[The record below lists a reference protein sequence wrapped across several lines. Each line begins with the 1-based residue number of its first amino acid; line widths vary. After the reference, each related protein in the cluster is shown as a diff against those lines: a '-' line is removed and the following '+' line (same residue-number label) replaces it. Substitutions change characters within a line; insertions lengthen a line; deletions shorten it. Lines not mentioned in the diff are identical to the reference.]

1 MSWWAK
7 PSGAYLLESEE
18 SYANADEIYTLL
30 GGTWTLTAI
39 CGMLGNMWSESGM
52 NPWRWQYDTV
62 TYSGGYGL
70 VQFTP
75 AKDTDDPMAGYID
88 GFGVQ
93 YEGYAP
99 NMSTST
105 TTTGANVRDGEAQIQ
120 AINNNA
126 GGKYTSYKRHCDYAD
141 ITSVNEFSDYK
152 QCEDLWVATVGWLYY
167 YEAPRDKSYTVAKV
181 RFEQA
186 KKFWEHFTENPPVPP
201 TPPSPVHH
209 YHKMPLYM
217 YLRRL

>member
-1 MSWWAK
+1 MGWWAK

-52 NPWRWQYDTV
+52 NPWRWQNDTV

-75 AKDTDDPMAGYID
+75 AKDTDNPMAGYID
-88 GFGVQ
+88 GFGTR

-120 AINNNA
+120 AVNDNA

-167 YEAPRDKSYTVAKV
+167 YEAPSDKSYAVAKV

-186 KKFWEHFTENPPVPP
+186 KKFWEHFTEDPPVPP
-201 TPPSPVHH
+201 TPPAPVHH
-209 YHKMPLYM
+209 HKMPLYM

>member
-1 MSWWAK
+1 MTWWAK
-7 PSGAYLLESEE
+7 PSGAYGIESTE
-18 SYANADEIYTLL
+18 SLDNADEIYNQLS
-30 GGTWTLTAI
+30 GTWTLTAI

-52 NPWRWQYDTV
+52 NPWCWQSDTV

-75 AKDTDDPMAGYID
+75 AKSTDNPMAGYID

-93 YEGYAP
+93 YDGYAP

-105 TTTGANVRDGEAQIQ
+105 TTSGANVRDGQAQIY
-120 AINNNA
+120 AIDDNA

-141 ITSVNEFSDYK
+141 ITSVNDFSDYK
-152 QCEDLWVATVGWLYY
+152 QCEDLWIATVGWLYY
-167 YEAPRDKSYTVAKV
+167 YEAPADKSYVVAQE
-181 RFEQA
+181 RFRRA
-186 KKFWEHFTENPPVPP
+186 KIFWEHFTEDPPVPP
-201 TPPSPVHH
+201 TPPKPTKRD
-209 YHKMPLYM
+209 KMPLYM